1 MSVSRSG
8 EKGEDDEDDSDH
20 EEHHSYK
27 VALGAGEE
35 NQYVLASGL
44 DAIALTAVLADGQG
58 LAMEIINPL
67 GAVVASSL
75 PLAGGTS
82 LAVPT
87 VPTGDYTVRVRNTG
101 LTDVATTLTLIR
113 NLTP

>member
-1 MSVSRSG
+1 VSRSG
-8 EKGEDDEDDSDH
+8 ERCEEDDEDDRDH
-20 EEHHSYK
+20 EDRHSYK

-44 DAIALTAVLADGQG
+44 DAVALTAVLADGQA

-67 GAVVASSL
+67 GVVVASSL
-75 PLAGGTS
+75 PSVGGTN

-87 VPTGDYTVRVRNTG
+87 LPTGDYTVRVRNTG

-113 NLTP
+113 SLTP